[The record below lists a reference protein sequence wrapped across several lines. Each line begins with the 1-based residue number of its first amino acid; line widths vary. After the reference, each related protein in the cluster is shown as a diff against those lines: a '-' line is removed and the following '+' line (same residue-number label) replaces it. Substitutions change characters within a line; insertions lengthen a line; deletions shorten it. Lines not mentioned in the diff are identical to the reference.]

1 MNRRR
6 SNQLRRSRRAY
17 EKGTFTSVSHSV
29 AEFRIDPTATSL
41 TTSTFRAPS
50 GAPVLAKGG
59 ESIVSFTDLYTY
71 LRARFVREEGQTMA
85 EYGVVLAVIALTV
98 IVAFTALSGGIS
110 NAINNV
116 TKVLNG

>member
-1 MNRRR
+1 LFQSIAR
-6 SNQLRRSRRAY
+6 
-17 EKGTFTSVSHSV
+17 
-29 AEFRIDPTATSL
+29 FRVDHAAP
-41 TTSTFRAPS
+41 TSTFDISRAVGRARS
-50 GAPVLAKGG
+50 AKGG

-116 TKVLNG
+116 TAVLNK